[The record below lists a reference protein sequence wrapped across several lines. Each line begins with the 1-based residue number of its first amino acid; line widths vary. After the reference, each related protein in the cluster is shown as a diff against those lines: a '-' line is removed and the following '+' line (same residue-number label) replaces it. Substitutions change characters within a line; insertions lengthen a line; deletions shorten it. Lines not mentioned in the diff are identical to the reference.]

1 MSTLHLRDRLVA
13 IAKRDVGQI
22 ETSRNQGPAMKR
34 YWPATSYP
42 EGYANREPY
51 CAAAVCYWVREW
63 LKDPEV
69 LSALKMTPAKA
80 DAWRCKSA
88 GAFAWFD
95 WAKKRGLLTM
105 NDGTSVTLHTG
116 DIMIFDMSHIGIVTG
131 DNSASRVYTIE
142 ANTGPTGGRDGDGV
156 WAKERQRS
164 LARNFIRLLA

>member
-1 MSTLHLRDRLVA
+1 MSTLHLRQRLVY
-13 IAKRDVGQI
+13 IAKDDVGQI
-22 ETSRNQGPAMKR
+22 ESSRNQGPAMKR

-69 LSALKMTPAKA
+69 LSALGMTPTKA
-80 DAWRCKSA
+80 ESWRCKSA

-105 NDGTSVTLHTG
+105 TDGAANTLHAG
-116 DIMIFDMSHIGIVTG
+116 DIMIFDMSHIGIVFNDSG
-131 DNSASRVYTIE
+131 SEVFTIE

-156 WAKERQRS
+156 WEKVRQRS
-164 LARNFIRLLA
+164 LARNFIRLIP

>member
-1 MSTLHLRDRLVA
+1 MSTLALRQRLVD

-34 YWPATSYP
+34 FWPATSYP

-69 LSALKMTPAKA
+69 LKALGKTAA
-80 DAWRCKSA
+80 QAEAWRCKSA

-105 NDGTSVTLHTG
+105 SDGIANTLHTG
-116 DIMIFDMSHIGIVTG
+116 DIMIFDMSHIGIVSTDSG
-131 DNSASRVYTIE
+131 SNVYTVE
-142 ANTGPTGGRDGDGV
+142 ANTGPSGGRDGDGI
-156 WAKERQRS
+156 WTKTRARS
-164 LARNFIRLLA
+164 LARNFIRLLP